1 MTFAER
7 LSSLLS
13 KRGDQAA
20 LARAIG
26 VQSST
31 VSDWCSGSK
40 EPGLSNLIKICE
52 YFGSSI
58 DDLLAPVLAN
68 ASIKKEPA
76 LGLAEDERELLECF
90 RYMDEVQRN
99 ALMTVA
105 RSYVPAVRKG
115 DASCTTGGRAG

>member
-58 DDLLAPVLAN
+58 DGLLAPVLAN
-68 ASIKKEPA
+68 ASIKKEPVLEISENGRTMLAYFEA
-76 LGLAEDERELLECF
+76 LSHDEQLLLIGQAQGLQLA
-90 RYMDEVQRN
+90 
-99 ALMTVA
+99 
-105 RSYVPAVRKG
+105 KG
-115 DASCTTGGRAG
+115 AGHTAATAG